1 MCQSLQEFWIK
12 FLIQVIVFDPSK
24 FADISGSLNTNAD
37 LLTLYM
43 KEIKEM
49 VKDNKEGNVLWGSV
63 GRHAGQGQGQAEK
76 LGQGLGGTL
85 LQLVPESKG
94 SQSDQKAS
102 GNTEISNVPDEAGLV
117 VSAGGADSQVGSELV
132 NVVAA
137 NLLGDQPVNQT
148 VPMGVEEDS
157 DNPCENIQS
166 LIWKVTSFSCCVKSE
181 TEYDKVSII

>member
-1 MCQSLQEFWIK
+1 MFEEQEKQEETEGSMASLGVDT
-12 FLIQVIVFDPSK
+12 FLSVGVGTSTTSQAAVEALV
-24 FADISGSLNTNAD
+24 GNVD
-37 LLTLYM
+37 LLAAGAAGEHQL
-43 KEIKEM
+43 
-49 VKDNKEGNVLWGSV
+49 
-63 GRHAGQGQGQAEK
+63 GQGQGQAEK

-166 LIWKVTSFSCCVKSE
+166 LI
-181 TEYDKVSII
+181 